1 MALKVHLIY
10 YGAENIDGNKR
21 EIADRLAAGLG
32 KLKTAIEN
40 QNIEFIPHEDFD
52 ENALDTTWFTLSL
65 VSMGPGHQPSAQFNI
80 AALIKFKI
88 AETDLGDGTP
98 T

>member
-10 YGAENIDGNKR
+10 YGTENIDGNKR
-21 EIADRLAAGLG
+21 EIADRLAAGFQ
-32 KLKTAIEN
+32 KLSNAIAN
-40 QNIEFIPHEDFD
+40 QNVEFIPADQFPD
-52 ENALDTTWFTLSL
+52 DALDTTWLTISI
-65 VSMGPGHQPSAQFNI
+65 VSMGPGGDPSAQFNV
-80 AALIKFKI
+80 AALIKFQV

>member
-10 YGAENIDGNKR
+10 YHTYNIEGSKR
-21 EIADRLAAGLG
+21 EIADRLAAGLQR
-32 KLKTAIEN
+32 LSNAIAN
-40 QNIEFIPHEDFD
+40 QNVEFIDHTEFD
-52 ENALDTTWFTLSL
+52 ENALDTTWFTISL
-65 VSMGPGHQPSAQFNI
+65 VSMGPGHQPSAQFNV
-80 AALIKFKI
+80 AALIKFQV